1 MDTFKDPG
9 LILLALALLVSAA
22 IPALLPRA
30 RIPGVVV
37 EIGLG
42 ILIGP
47 HVLGMVHPSV
57 TGAFLAKLGM
67 AMLFLIAGFEVDPA
81 TLKGQPLRLAAWGW
95 VASLALA
102 LAAALALDASGLA
115 AAPLLTALA
124 LSTTAIGV
132 LMPIFRDGAILG
144 TSYGSLVLAGGV
156 AGEAAP
162 VVALSLVLAG
172 HHAAQQS
179 LIMLGF
185 GVAALAAMGLA
196 IRAQR
201 TTFPALLAR
210 TMHSSGQLPMRLA
223 ICVLFLFVAL
233 AENLNVD
240 LVIGA
245 FVAGLIVRF
254 AMDGDHRTPIGTRID
269 GIGPAFLI
277 PIFFIASGIRLD
289 VAALVGDWRV
299 AAMVPVYAALML
311 LARGVPVL
319 LLYRGAL
326 PPPRR
331 AALALHLG
339 TQISLVVA
347 IADVAVSRGLMPGGQ
362 GAALVGAGMLTTL
375 VFPPLAQR
383 LLDRGEE
390 PRHEAGGHQAQA
402 RQETSSGDA

>member
-1 MDTFKDPG
+1 MDALKDPG
-9 LILLALALLVSAA
+9 LVLLALALLVSAA
-22 IPALLPRA
+22 IPALLPRL

-47 HVLGMVHPSV
+47 HVLGIVHPSPI
-57 TGAFLAKLGM
+57 GAFLAKLGM

-81 TLKGQPLRLAAWGW
+81 TLKGRPVRLAIGGW
-95 VASLALA
+95 ALSIAFA
-102 LAAALALDASGLA
+102 LAAAAMLDAAGLA
-115 AAPLLTALA
+115 TAPLLTALA

-132 LMPIFRDGAILG
+132 LMPIFRDGAVLG
-144 TSYGSLVLAGGV
+144 TPYGLLVLAGGV
-156 AGEAAP
+156 VGEAAP
-162 VVALSLVLAG
+162 VVALSLILAG
-172 HHAAQQS
+172 HHAAEQS

-185 GVAALAAMGLA
+185 GAAALAAMVLA
-196 IRAQR
+196 VHAQR
-201 TTFPALLAR
+201 TSFPALVAR

-245 FVAGLIVRF
+245 FVAGMIVRF

-269 GIGPAFLI
+269 GIGPGFLI

-311 LARGVPVL
+311 LVRGVPVL
-319 LLYRGAL
+319 LLYRGVMA
-326 PPPRR
+326 PPRR
-331 AALALHLG
+331 GALALHLG

-347 IADVAVSRGLMPGGQ
+347 ISDVAVSRGLMPSGQ

-375 VFPPLAQR
+375 LFPPLAQR
-383 LLDRGEE
+383 LLDRGE
-390 PRHEAGGHQAQA
+390 AQA
-402 RQETSSGDA
+402 NS